1 MLVLGAGAVGLLT
14 CSLARASGC
23 TQVVAVDIEQAKL
36 DFGAQMGWT
45 TGTYALPKGPRVSA
59 LEAVEASKVGW
70 EGIKSSSAVASVEG
84 LGDGFD
90 CVFECT
96 GVEVCMQIA
105 VQVRYLFFSRLSDT
119 YPISGC
125 ERVRT
130 DGQAALP
137 GSKVLFVGM
146 GTPNLTLPTGPSLL
160 REVDLLGVFRYAN
173 CYPDAIALL
182 GSGRLGDVS
191 KMFTQT
197 YPLERA
203 SEAFEAMRAGR
214 DKEGNPVIKP
224 CISSG
229 AQDTVKK

>member
-1 MLVLGAGAVGLLT
+1 MSVRGGA
-14 CSLARASGC
+14 S
-23 TQVVAVDIEQAKL
+23 I
-36 DFGAQMGWT
+36 
-45 TGTYALPKGPRVSA
+45 
-59 LEAVEASKVGW
+59 
-70 EGIKSSSAVASVEG
+70 
-84 LGDGFD
+84 
-90 CVFECT
+90 
-96 GVEVCMQIA
+96 
-105 VQVRYLFFSRLSDT
+105 
-119 YPISGC
+119 
-125 ERVRT
+125 RT
-130 DGQAALP
+130 DHQAALP

-214 DKEGNPVIKP
+214 DKDGNPVIKP